1 MWGQALCAGWEPSS
15 SVFFLESSIVYVA
28 VAKDTG
34 VSGVSVEVDMQVDGT
49 EQGVQT

>member
-1 MWGQALCAGWEPSS
+1 M
-15 SVFFLESSIVYVA
+15 YVA